1 MILLLYSSLLISVY
15 CYYSPPSVIS
25 HIRQPQTKLQLDLIN
40 EFPLST
46 SIASTIGLF
55 GLVKVISYWRMQY
68 VQASTI
74 SGIPQGSNVVE
85 FDAKDGKNI
94 FYLSNNCEYTAIM
107 PIPSGESDQKKIKD
121 KVAIND
127 RLILDSIINANTNG

>member
-1 MILLLYSSLLISVY
+1 MA
-15 CYYSPPSVIS
+15 PVIS
-25 HIRQPQTKLQLDLIN
+25 HIRQSQTKLQLDLIN

-74 SGIPQGSNVVE
+74 SGIPQGSKVVE

>member
-1 MILLLYSSLLISVY
+1 MILLLYASLLISVY
-15 CYYSPPSVIS
+15 CYRLPPFIS
-25 HIRQPQTKLQLDLIN
+25 HIRQSQTKLQLDLIN

-46 SIASTIGLF
+46 SIAGTIGLF
-55 GLVKVISYWRMQY
+55 GLAKVISYWRMQY
-68 VQASTI
+68 LQASTI